1 MPDKPL
7 PVRDGVAASSHWLP
21 PGHWSCPLDYLCQQF
36 AAISR
41 SEWQQRLAA
50 GLVVDDQ
57 GQPLAV
63 GRLLTG
69 NRRIHYYRAL
79 EAEPPLPGGE
89 QILYQDDRLLVV
101 DKPHFLPV
109 APTGRYLQQTL
120 LTRLRLMTGIA
131 DLAPLHRLDRETAG
145 VMLFAVDSAS
155 RAAYAALFAQRAIT
169 KSYQAI
175 GRWQPQLASPM
186 VYRSH
191 IAAGEPFF
199 RMQEYPQRAANSETG
214 IELLERRGEWA
225 RYRLTPLTGR
235 KHQLRVHLAA
245 LGAAIAHD
253 RCYPALQPQADEADF
268 SRPLLLLAEQL
279 SFVDP
284 LSGEPRCFRSRRQ
297 LNWPDA

>member
-1 MPDKPL
+1 MPERPL
-7 PVRDGVAASSHWLP
+7 PLRDGVAASSHWLP

-41 SEWQQRLAA
+41 SEWQQRLAG
-50 GLVVDDQ
+50 GLVVNDE
-57 GQPLAV
+57 GQPLAA
-63 GRLLTG
+63 GQPLLG

-79 EAEPPLPGGE
+79 AIEPQLPGGE
-89 QILYQDDRLLVV
+89 QILYQDERLLVV

-120 LTRLRLMTGIA
+120 LTRLRLATGIA
-131 DLAPLHRLDRETAG
+131 DLAPLHRLDRDTAG
-145 VMLFAVDSAS
+145 VMLFSLDAAS
-155 RAAYAALFAQRAIT
+155 RAAYVALFAQRAIT

-175 GRWQPQLASPM
+175 GRWQPQLAAPM
-186 VYRSH
+186 VHRSH
-191 IAAGEPFF
+191 IAAGELFF
-199 RMQEYPQRAANSETG
+199 RMQEYPQRPANSETR

-225 RYRLTPLTGR
+225 RYRLTPVTGR

-253 RCYPALQPQADEADF
+253 RCYPELQPEAEDDL

-284 LSGEPRCFRSRRQ
+284 VSGEPRQFRSQRQ
-297 LNWPDA
+297 LSWPVD

>member
-1 MPDKPL
+1 MPERPL
-7 PVRDGVAASSHWLP
+7 PLRDGVAASSHWLP
-21 PGHWSCPLDYLCQQF
+21 PGYWSCPLDYLCQQF

-41 SEWQQRLAA
+41 DEWQQRLAA
-50 GLVVDDQ
+50 GLVVDGD
-57 GQPLAV
+57 GQPLRAGQALV
-63 GRLLTG
+63 G

-79 EAEPPLPGGE
+79 ADEAPLPAGE
-89 QILYQDDRLLVV
+89 QILYQDDKLLVV

-109 APTGRYLQQTL
+109 APSGRYLQQTL

-131 DLAPLHRLDRETAG
+131 ELAPLHRLDRETAG
-145 VMLFAVDSAS
+145 VMLFSSDADS
-155 RAAYAALFAQRAIT
+155 RAAYTALFAERLIS
-169 KSYQAI
+169 KRYQAI
-175 GRWQPQLASPM
+175 GRWQPQLTSPM

-199 RMQEYPQRAANSETG
+199 RMQEYPQRVANSETL
-214 IELLERRGEWA
+214 IELLERRGDWA

-253 RCYPALQPQADEADF
+253 RCYPELQPQTEDDF
-268 SRPLLLLAEQL
+268 SRPLLLLAEEL

-284 LSGEPRCFRSRRQ
+284 LSGEPRCFRSRQQ
-297 LNWPDA
+297 LSWPAD

>member
-1 MPDKPL
+1 MPERPL
-7 PVRDGVAASSHWLP
+7 PLRDGVAASSHWLP

-50 GLVVDDQ
+50 GLVVDDEGLPLRA
-57 GQPLAV
+57 GQPLV
-63 GRLLTG
+63 G

-79 EAEPPLPGGE
+79 AAEPQLPGGE
-89 QILYQDDRLLVV
+89 QILYQDARLLVV

-109 APTGRYLQQTL
+109 SPAGRYLQQTL

-131 DLAPLHRLDRETAG
+131 DLAPLHRLDRDTAG
-145 VMLFAVDSAS
+145 VMLFSPDAAS

-169 KSYQAI
+169 KRYQAI
-175 GRWQPQLASPM
+175 GRWQQQLASPR
-186 VYRSH
+186 VHRSH
-191 IAAGEPFF
+191 VAAGEPFF
-199 RMQEYPQRAANSETG
+199 RMQEYPERPANSETR
-214 IELLERRGEWA
+214 IELLEQRGEWA
-225 RYRLTPLTGR
+225 RYRLTPVTGR

-253 RCYPALQPQADEADF
+253 RCYPELQAEGEDDF

-284 LSGEPRCFRSRRQ
+284 LSGKPRQFHSQQQ
-297 LNWPDA
+297 LSWPAD